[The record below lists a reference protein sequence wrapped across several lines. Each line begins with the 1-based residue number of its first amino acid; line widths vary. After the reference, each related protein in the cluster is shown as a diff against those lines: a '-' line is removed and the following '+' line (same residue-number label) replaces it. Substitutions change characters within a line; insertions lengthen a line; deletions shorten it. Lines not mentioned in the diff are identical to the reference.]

1 MARLPVD
8 ILLYIASLR
17 FLTLNDIVQWR
28 ATASIFYHSIPMP
41 SAAMI
46 LQAAFLFQIRPQ
58 RGHREQPPMSPV
70 CNQTSF
76 HPKNSSSA
84 SYPHHA
90 AVPPRKDL
98 YVIYRD
104 RELQEVISR
113 LTTLLTH
120 PEFHPRLMRCSYSFR
135 HNHPHD
141 HTLSGSGKQSQRR
154 RERTRRDLYDYP
166 IFLTGNPPDLVR
178 LAIEF
183 GHVPFVDHLL
193 SRGFRP
199 RDLPE
204 YFTMIPFMMPESD
217 DVLDLDE
224 DITED
229 FGIHHQD
236 SEIETKRT
244 VARARHQQ
252 RQAVMMKR
260 SLELSQIWECMR
272 VANQELMDACSRADL
287 AAVLKVLDSTLINPR
302 MALDDPAE
310 LEQLWLDPRP
320 EYKGKGKQ
328 KAVPDP
334 VEYEDMLEG
343 QSRHDSIGTGSV
355 EHDDNIHDVL
365 GAGIDMFAQE
375 ASTSRQLPS
384 LGTPRFPGSP
394 GSISVQQGSNS
405 QQSSQPSSSTQPLLI
420 HRASIFKPRERVE
433 STSGYAPSSGS
444 SNPDLYSKTFTNTDN
459 NKPNNQLHQP
469 WIDGRAL
476 TSALLAICFRRDGVE
491 SPQAQAAEE
500 AKAVPIIQEILK
512 YDCMLTAQALGQAAL
527 GVVFSRPLGSLQR
540 AQLAKCRLPKRPK
553 GDIGKEVNE
562 FVGVTAMDLLMERMG
577 PREWLKL
584 IKCFLQRREFED
596 LAVIL
601 EKCPFKGP
609 QLETKEKTPF
619 KSHADSGSTSL
630 ASSSNA
636 GSTTSLGAALGQRH
650 QSDAAIVREL
660 LCREAGICGVGSRLN
675 NFTGRGMGQTSCHV
689 SSTLH
694 ESSHVLFTGSG
705 TRFSHSFMLPRGGFR
720 GIGGNSSGHTGAA
733 SNHGQAIETESYH
746 GAEDALSDGAG
757 VGDQEKMEAPRPYH
771 AGGPPRRH
779 DDQEQHDEVDEEEE
793 EMGVTQDQ
801 DDAQDSNLA
810 FGGVGSSTTSSCRPG
825 PGIAGIAIQVQAP
838 DHILKALLKMGFR
851 FFSIC
856 DLSISDRRHPL
867 ALQFR
872 HQEKVNRQLIEFC
885 MVPNLDGHGGL
896 ERDWADV
903 DETREDSGHAEEVLT
918 NSHGRRRRRYQRQVE
933 IDPSDFQHHAEVV
946 YKFLYP
952 AASNPNRGSVSIPAL
967 PSFDRP
973 PRGAQRLTT
982 SELSSAPP
990 RPPVHPTP
998 RAPSPL
1004 PVATRPPPP
1013 STTGQPSLT
1022 PSNKVQFVLPPVQL
1036 GESFESVTG
1045 LAATFDINNVVLD
1058 DEMPLL
1064 RLRFPPLPLRSAR
1077 YSKTRLSKS
1086 MPLPI
1091 RASMIELRKT
1101 GGESSFF
1108 FGGIYDEEDEEEA
1121 EEARRKAVE
1130 SHHRMVQETTTRRVR
1145 EHLSSDYID
1154 LMTVG
1159 ICLYQA
1165 CYHRKEH
1172 LLGVLLENRLLI
1184 AQDALTGAVQVAGSV
1199 GWKRGLEMLLMQH
1212 GDMEAEVEPTVT
1224 TNSEHVHL
1232 GTSMKWDHASAVQ
1245 LYPGGNTGSIS
1256 NMHQGNR
1263 TFHNYT
1269 DGGNHNMDG
1278 APGSGN
1284 TTQSLDGLL
1293 GRGIRRH
1300 QSDSGRLHQL
1310 FRDNK
1315 SSSSTGQPQP
1325 PPPPRRA
1332 SFDFSRTPM
1341 FFSSSSP
1348 ASESPTPPSLFTPVL
1363 PGSASAA
1370 PRLPAEMPT
1379 EGEQRRSFKSKLS
1392 MLLPNISSSLSGSSS
1407 ASASHVPPNF
1417 PTKKQLETRR
1427 GSLGSLGGM
1436 VTTTTTAAT
1445 GGGLYPITTTTE
1457 VSSTTMIMLSTSG
1470 LWSLPNTMM
1479 LRKSRN
1485 AVVAL
1490 MAACTRNDPSL
1501 VRWLV
1506 ESFAD
1511 IKVPHV
1517 MQALMIACDRGLVR
1531 VAKVLVGVRS
1541 SRNNDQHQEQNKSR
1555 VLFREWLESQRQR
1568 ILALTTSWPSPAAV
1582 AATAEDP
1589 NHDSFPFLFLMESSP
1604 LLRHYFQILN
1614 TLSTCQFMSWKPPTT
1629 TRALR
1634 RTPQEIKYSMIQVLL
1649 TPLLDVLGPIA
1660 VRKALNRMPKDC
1672 WWPVDPDVRAAID
1685 QEASRAMVQLASVI
1699 RHQRKVLQQSN
1710 RKRQMRQSLELDI
1723 PLLAKV
1729 AMNNVVNNKSSA
1741 AEDEGAEGGGYG
1753 DEKAA
1758 KSTKGKWKTR
1768 VRKWIVKKRQPAP
1781 FVGPASA
1788 VVVVANFDIEKGAP
1802 GVDSEVPVIKRGG
1815 ARGGEPG
1822 ARPKS
1827 FFKRMS
1833 LHIKK

>member
-1 MARLPVD
+1 
-8 ILLYIASLR
+8 
-17 FLTLNDIVQWR
+17 
-28 ATASIFYHSIPMP
+28 MP
-41 SAAMI
+41 SAAMV

-70 CNQTSF
+70 YNQNSY

-90 AVPPRKDL
+90 AAPPRKDL

-104 RELQEVISR
+104 RELQDIISR
-113 LTTLLTH
+113 LSTLLTH

-135 HNHPHD
+135 HHHDHD
-141 HTLSGSGKQSQRR
+141 HTLSRSGKQPQRR

-224 DITED
+224 DCTEV
-229 FGIHHQD
+229 FGLNHQD

-244 VARARHQQ
+244 VARAMHQQ

-272 VANQELMDACSRADL
+272 IANQELMDACSRADL
-287 AAVLKVLDSTLINPR
+287 AAVMKVLDSTLVSPR
-302 MALDDPAE
+302 VALDDPAE

-328 KAVPDP
+328 KAASDP
-334 VEYEDMLEG
+334 VEDEDMLEG

-355 EHDDNIHDVL
+355 EHDDNIHEVI
-365 GAGIDMFAQE
+365 GAGVGRMFAQE
-375 ASTSRQLPS
+375 TSASRQPPS
-384 LGTPRFPGSP
+384 FGTPRFPGSP
-394 GSISVQQGSNS
+394 GSINVQQGSS
-405 QQSSQPSSSTQPLLI
+405 LKSPQPSSSTQPLLI
-420 HRASIFKPRERVE
+420 HRASIFKLRERVE

-444 SNPDLYSKTFTNTDN
+444 SDPDLYSKTFTNTDT
-459 NKPNNQLHQP
+459 NKPSSNQLHQP

-491 SPQAQAAEE
+491 SPQDQAAEE

-527 GVVFSRPLGSLQR
+527 GVVYSRPLGSLKR
-540 AQLAKCRLPKRPK
+540 AQQSKRRLSKRPK
-553 GDIGKEVNE
+553 SDVDQEMNE
-562 FVGVTAMDLLMERMG
+562 FDGVTAMDLLMERMG

-601 EKCPFKGP
+601 EQCPFKGS
-609 QLETKEKTPF
+609 QLETKEKAPF

-630 ASSSNA
+630 ASLSNA
-636 GSTTSLGAALGQRH
+636 GSTSSLGAALGQRN
-650 QSDAAIVREL
+650 QSDTTIVREL
-660 LCREAGICGVGSRLN
+660 LCRETGICGVGTRLN
-675 NFTGRGMGQTSCHV
+675 NFTGRGIGHTSCHV

-694 ESSHVLFTGSG
+694 ESSRVLFTGSG
-705 TRFSHSFMLPRGGFR
+705 TRFNHSFMLPRGGFR

-733 SNHGQAIETESYH
+733 SNHGQTMETESYH
-746 GAEDALSDGAG
+746 GAEESPSGGVG
-757 VGDQEKMEAPRPYH
+757 VGDQANMATPRSYH
-771 AGGPPRRH
+771 AGGPPRSH
-779 DDQEQHDEVDEEEE
+779 DDRDQDDEDDEEVEE
-793 EMGVTQDQ
+793 EMGVSQNQ

-810 FGGVGSSTTSSCRPG
+810 FGGGGSSTTSSSRPG
-825 PGIAGIAIQVQAP
+825 PGIAGIAILVQAP
-838 DHILKALLKMGFR
+838 DHILKALFKMGFR

-856 DLSISDRRHPL
+856 DLSISDTRHPL

-896 ERDWADV
+896 EQDWAEV
-903 DETREDSGHAEEVLT
+903 DEAREDSGHAEEVLT
-918 NSHGRRRRRYQRQVE
+918 KNQGRRRRRHQRQVE
-933 IDPSDFQHHAEVV
+933 IDPSDFQHHTEAVH
-946 YKFLYP
+946 KFLYP
-952 AASNPNRGSVSIPAL
+952 AANNPNRGSVSIPAF
-967 PSFDRP
+967 PSLTRP
-973 PRGAQRLTT
+973 PRGARHLTT
-982 SELSSAPP
+982 SEMSFASP
-990 RPPVHPTP
+990 RPPMHPTLH
-998 RAPSPL
+998 APSPL
-1004 PVATRPPPP
+1004 PVVTPPPPP

-1022 PSNKVQFVLPPVQL
+1022 SSNELQFILPPIQL
-1036 GESFESVTG
+1036 GESFESVTS
-1045 LAATFDINNVVLD
+1045 LVATFDINNVVLD
-1058 DEMPLL
+1058 DEMPPL
-1064 RLRFPPLPLRSAR
+1064 RLRFPPLPLKSAK
-1077 YSKTRLSKS
+1077 YSKSRLSKS

-1091 RASMIELRKT
+1091 RASMIELRKID
-1101 GGESSFF
+1101 GESSFF
-1108 FGGIYDEEDEEEA
+1108 FGGMYDEEDEEEA

-1130 SHHRMVQETTTRRVR
+1130 SHRRMVQETTTRRVR

-1172 LLGVLLENRLLI
+1172 LLSVLLEHRLLI

-1199 GWKRGLEMLLMQH
+1199 GWKRGLEILLMQH
-1212 GDMEAEVEPTVT
+1212 GDMEAEVEPIVT

-1232 GTSMKWDHASAVQ
+1232 GTSMKWDHASAAQ
-1245 LYPGGNTGSIS
+1245 LYPGGNTGSIG

-1269 DGGNHNMDG
+1269 EGGNHSTEG
-1278 APGSGN
+1278 AHGSSN
-1284 TTQSLDGLL
+1284 TTRSLDGLL
-1293 GRGIRRH
+1293 GRGLRRH
-1300 QSDSGRLHQL
+1300 RSDGGGLEQL
-1310 FRDNK
+1310 FRNN
-1315 SSSSTGQPQP
+1315 SNNSSTSQPQQLP

-1332 SFDFSRTPM
+1332 SFDFSRTPL
-1341 FFSSSSP
+1341 FFSSSSL
-1348 ASESPTPPSLFTPVL
+1348 ASESSVPPSLFSPAL

-1370 PRLPAEMPT
+1370 PRLPVEVPM
-1379 EGEQRRSFKSKLS
+1379 EGDQHRSFKSKLS
-1392 MLLPNISSSLSGSSS
+1392 MLLPSISFTGSSS
-1407 ASASHVPPNF
+1407 ASSSHFPPNF

-1457 VSSTTMIMLSTSG
+1457 VSSTTMVMLSASG

-1511 IKVPHV
+1511 IKVSHI

-1531 VAKVLVGVRS
+1531 VAKVLVGIRS
-1541 SRNNDQHQEQNKSR
+1541 SRQNSNQHQEHNKSR
-1555 VLFREWLESQRQR
+1555 ILFREWLESQRQR
-1568 ILALTTSWPSPAAV
+1568 ILALTTSWSSPAA
-1582 AATAEDP
+1582 TPEGS

-1614 TLSTCQFMSWKPPTT
+1614 TLSTCQFMFWKPPTPKPSST

-1634 RTPQEIKYSMIQVLL
+1634 RTPQEVKYSLIQVLL
-1649 TPLLDVLGPIA
+1649 SPLLDVLGPIA
-1660 VRKALNRMPKDC
+1660 IRKALNRMPKDC
-1672 WWPVDPDVRAAID
+1672 WWPVDSDVRAAID
-1685 QEASRAMVQLASVI
+1685 QEASRAMVYLASAI
-1699 RHQRKVLQQSN
+1699 RHQRKVQQQSN
-1710 RKRQMRQSLELDI
+1710 RKRQKRQSLELDI

-1729 AMNNVVNNKSSA
+1729 AMNNAINNKSSA
-1741 AEDEGAEGGGYG
+1741 AEEEGVEGEYR
-1753 DEKAA
+1753 DEKS

-1768 VRKWIVKKRQPAP
+1768 VHKWIVKKRQPAP
-1781 FVGPASA
+1781 FVEPTSA
-1788 VVVVANFDIEKGAP
+1788 VVVVANFDIEKGASV
-1802 GVDSEVPVIKRGG
+1802 GVETEVPVIKRGG
-1815 ARGGEPG
+1815 PRGGEAGP
-1822 ARPKS
+1822 RPKS

>member
-1 MARLPVD
+1 M
-8 ILLYIASLR
+8 
-17 FLTLNDIVQWR
+17 
-28 ATASIFYHSIPMP
+28 
-41 SAAMI
+41 
-46 LQAAFLFQIRPQ
+46 
-58 RGHREQPPMSPV
+58 
-70 CNQTSF
+70 
-76 HPKNSSSA
+76 
-84 SYPHHA
+84 
-90 AVPPRKDL
+90 
-98 YVIYRD
+98 
-104 RELQEVISR
+104 
-113 LTTLLTH
+113 
-120 PEFHPRLMRCSYSFR
+120 
-135 HNHPHD
+135 
-141 HTLSGSGKQSQRR
+141 
-154 RERTRRDLYDYP
+154 
-166 IFLTGNPPDLVR
+166 
-178 LAIEF
+178 
-183 GHVPFVDHLL
+183 
-193 SRGFRP
+193 
-199 RDLPE
+199 
-204 YFTMIPFMMPESD
+204 
-217 DVLDLDE
+217 
-224 DITED
+224 
-229 FGIHHQD
+229 
-236 SEIETKRT
+236 
-244 VARARHQQ
+244 
-252 RQAVMMKR
+252 
-260 SLELSQIWECMR
+260 
-272 VANQELMDACSRADL
+272 
-287 AAVLKVLDSTLINPR
+287 
-302 MALDDPAE
+302 
-310 LEQLWLDPRP
+310 
-320 EYKGKGKQ
+320 
-328 KAVPDP
+328 
-334 VEYEDMLEG
+334 
-343 QSRHDSIGTGSV
+343 
-355 EHDDNIHDVL
+355 
-365 GAGIDMFAQE
+365 
-375 ASTSRQLPS
+375 
-384 LGTPRFPGSP
+384 
-394 GSISVQQGSNS
+394 
-405 QQSSQPSSSTQPLLI
+405 
-420 HRASIFKPRERVE
+420 
-433 STSGYAPSSGS
+433 
-444 SNPDLYSKTFTNTDN
+444 
-459 NKPNNQLHQP
+459 
-469 WIDGRAL
+469 
-476 TSALLAICFRRDGVE
+476 
-491 SPQAQAAEE
+491 
-500 AKAVPIIQEILK
+500 
-512 YDCMLTAQALGQAAL
+512 
-527 GVVFSRPLGSLQR
+527 
-540 AQLAKCRLPKRPK
+540 
-553 GDIGKEVNE
+553 
-562 FVGVTAMDLLMERMG
+562 
-577 PREWLKL
+577 
-584 IKCFLQRREFED
+584 
-596 LAVIL
+596 
-601 EKCPFKGP
+601 
-609 QLETKEKTPF
+609 
-619 KSHADSGSTSL
+619 
-630 ASSSNA
+630 
-636 GSTTSLGAALGQRH
+636 
-650 QSDAAIVREL
+650 
-660 LCREAGICGVGSRLN
+660 
-675 NFTGRGMGQTSCHV
+675 
-689 SSTLH
+689 
-694 ESSHVLFTGSG
+694 
-705 TRFSHSFMLPRGGFR
+705 
-720 GIGGNSSGHTGAA
+720 
-733 SNHGQAIETESYH
+733 
-746 GAEDALSDGAG
+746 
-757 VGDQEKMEAPRPYH
+757 
-771 AGGPPRRH
+771 
-779 DDQEQHDEVDEEEE
+779 
-793 EMGVTQDQ
+793 
-801 DDAQDSNLA
+801 
-810 FGGVGSSTTSSCRPG
+810 
-825 PGIAGIAIQVQAP
+825 
-838 DHILKALLKMGFR
+838 
-851 FFSIC
+851 
-856 DLSISDRRHPL
+856 
-867 ALQFR
+867 
-872 HQEKVNRQLIEFC
+872 
-885 MVPNLDGHGGL
+885 
-896 ERDWADV
+896 
-903 DETREDSGHAEEVLT
+903 
-918 NSHGRRRRRYQRQVE
+918 
-933 IDPSDFQHHAEVV
+933 
-946 YKFLYP
+946 
-952 AASNPNRGSVSIPAL
+952 
-967 PSFDRP
+967 
-973 PRGAQRLTT
+973 
-982 SELSSAPP
+982 
-990 RPPVHPTP
+990 
-998 RAPSPL
+998 
-1004 PVATRPPPP
+1004 
-1013 STTGQPSLT
+1013 

-1064 RLRFPPLPLRSAR
+1064 RLRFPPLPLKSAR
-1077 YSKTRLSKS
+1077 YSKNRLSKS

-1091 RASMIELRKT
+1091 RASMIELRKI
-1101 GGESSFF
+1101 GGESPFF

-1130 SHHRMVQETTTRRVR
+1130 SHRRMVQETTTRRVR

-1256 NMHQGNR
+1256 NMHQGNN

-1284 TTQSLDGLL
+1284 TTRSLDGLL

-1310 FRDNK
+1310 FRDNNS
-1315 SSSSTGQPQP
+1315 SSSSTDQSQP

-1332 SFDFSRTPM
+1332 SFDFSRKAL

-1370 PRLPAEMPT
+1370 PRLPVEMPT

-1392 MLLPNISSSLSGSSS
+1392 MLLPNIS
-1407 ASASHVPPNF
+1407 
-1417 PTKKQLETRR
+1417 R
-1427 GSLGSLGGM
+1427 GM

-1501 VRWLV
+1501 VRWLI

-1568 ILALTTSWPSPAAV
+1568 ILALTTSWPSPAAAAAA
-1582 AATAEDP
+1582 AATAEDQ

-1685 QEASRAMVQLASVI
+1685 QEASCAMVQLASVI

-1710 RKRQMRQSLELDI
+1710 RKRQKHQSLELDI